1 MDQTINEQVVQTDEE
16 AKASDA
22 GNYAFK
28 DVTYLVEHEVT
39 LQPVSDIARCFVG
52 TTFRHRTVLTQLQ
65 HLFHR
70 IMVAAGFSGVA
81 LMPLLFRQQIFNGAV
96 QRQVRITTN
105 RRSKVRIGLQC
116 QAKVTTV
123 FWIVNRLFHRA
134 QQHGLQHFCIR
145 TIGNRL
151 QQLRVVTRFRLVTA
165 RQFQPQLRQH

>member
-39 LQPVSDIARCFVG
+39 LQPVRHIARCFIG

-70 IMVAAGFSGVA
+70 IMVATRFRGVA
-81 LMPLLFRQQIFNGAV
+81 FMALLLRQQILNRPV
-96 QRQVRITTN
+96 QGEIR
-105 RRSKVRIGLQC
+105 
-116 QAKVTTV
+116 VTTD
-123 FWIVNRLFHRA
+123 R
-134 QQHGLQHFCIR
+134 
-145 TIGNRL
+145 
-151 QQLRVVTRFRLVTA
+151 
-165 RQFQPQLRQH
+165 